1 MSNTD
6 SPNPAA
12 VRRCQQVKID
22 GVRCGSPA
30 IKNQRLCYFHHM
42 QLLARPENRASIVPY
57 DVYIDIPVLEN
68 DASIQ
73 VAITHII
80 RLLLSREVDQR
91 TAALVLY
98 GLQTSAAVARRGP
111 IEPDPAEVVS
121 DFKQLMEF
129 SLDKED
135 SPGKQASSNAA
146 KPEAVAPSAPE
157 SANNPQ
163 QKANDNAPAQVPE
176 EPGVKKAPPCSSK
189 KAATGTG
196 LKPIVTSDARR
207 SGAGRVY

>member
-42 QLLARPENRASIVPY
+42 QLCARPENRSSIVPY

-73 VAITHII
+73 VALTHII
-80 RLLLSREVDQR
+80 RLLLSREVDER

-111 IEPDPAEVVS
+111 IEPDPSQVVS
-121 DFKQLMEF
+121 DFKKLMEF

-135 SPGKQASSNAA
+135 SAGKASA
-146 KPEAVAPSAPE
+146 EAVKPTQVVVDPEKTGQTPLGMTPS
-157 SANNPQ
+157 SASGQ
-163 QKANDNAPAQVPE
+163 GHDPE
-176 EPGVKKAPPCSSK
+176 EDGENGE
-189 KAATGTG
+189 T
-196 LKPIVTSDARR
+196 L
-207 SGAGRVY
+207 GAVSQKETYRDLSRNS